1 LFLDSRFRGNDK
13 MDLFMIQKKVP
24 GKVYIIGAGPGD
36 PGLITLKAVECLRL
50 ADVVVYDNL
59 VSVELLKYA
68 PAAARFI
75 YAGKKGGDHTLT
87 QDRINDLLAKEARAG
102 NTVARLK
109 GGDPFIFGRGGEEA
123 EVLVAEGVPFEI
135 IPGVTSAIAVPAYAG
150 IPLTHRGLTSTV
162 AFITGHE
169 DPTKEQSDIDW
180 QALTGIGTLVFLMGV
195 KNLSQITDALIARG
209 KPADTPAAL
218 IRRGTTPR
226 QQIIAGTL
234 SNMVDLAQANQF
246 KPPAI
251 LVVGPV
257 VDLRKTLSWFDTKP
271 LFGLGVVITRPER
284 QADDLARLLAAEG
297 ASPIAFPT
305 IAIAPPADFGGLD
318 RALRELSSYHWLI
331 FTSANGIHF
340 FFDRLRE
347 TGGDLR
353 DLKGIKIC
361 CIGPATARQIEDRGI
376 RVDLVPGEY
385 IAEGILKSFAGMDLQ
400 GQRILIPRALKARDI
415 LPEGLKKQGAEV
427 DVVTTY
433 QTVNSGRKKEE
444 LAELI
449 DAGDV
454 DVITFTSSSTVTNF
468 AEIMGKDYV
477 LPSHVRIAC
486 IGPVTA
492 ATARKAGFPIDIS
505 QEEYTMEGLVQSLVN
520 DVQNKSSRLDG

>member
-1 LFLDSRFRGNDK
+1 MAEK
-13 MDLFMIQKKVP
+13 IKT

-36 PGLITLKAVECLRL
+36 AGLITVKAVSCLRL
-50 ADVVVYDNL
+50 ADVVIYDNL
-59 VSVELLKYA
+59 VNEELLKYA
-68 PAAARFI
+68 PSSARFI
-75 YAGKKGGDHTLT
+75 YAGKKGGDHTLS
-87 QDRINDLLAKEARAG
+87 QDKINELLAKEALDG

-123 EVLVAEGVPFEI
+123 EVLVAQGVPFEL

-195 KNLSQITDALIARG
+195 KNLSQITEALMAHG
-209 KPADTPAAL
+209 KSPETPAAL
-218 IRRGTTPR
+218 IRRGTTPH
-226 QQIIAGTL
+226 QEIITGTL
-234 SNMVDLAQANQF
+234 STMVELAQARHF

-257 VDLRKTLSWFDTKP
+257 VDLRETLGWFDKKP

-284 QADDLARLLAAEG
+284 QADDLARLLMAEG
-297 ASPIAFPT
+297 ASAIAFPT
-305 IAIAPPADFGGLD
+305 ISIVPPADWSELD
-318 RALRELSSYHWLI
+318 RALETLADYHWLI
-331 FTSANGIHF
+331 FTSANGVHF

-347 TGGDLR
+347 KGGDVR

-361 CIGPATARQIEDRGI
+361 CIGPATASQIEARGI
-376 RVDLVPGEY
+376 RVDLVPDEF
-385 IAEGILKSFAGMDLQ
+385 IAEGILKSFAALDLS
-400 GQRILIPRALKARDI
+400 GKKILIPRAQKARDI
-415 LPEGLKKQGAEV
+415 LPEGLKKQGSFV
-427 DVVTTY
+427 DVVTAY
-433 QTVNSGRKKEE
+433 RTVNSGAKKED
-444 LAELI
+444 LTALI
-449 DAGDV
+449 EAGEV

-468 AEIMGKDYV
+468 IEIMGGDYV
-477 LPSHVRIAC
+477 LPPQIKTAC

-492 ATARKAGFPIDIS
+492 AAAKKAGFRIDIT
-505 QEEYTMEGLVQSLVN
+505 QEDYTMNGLVQSLIRYFKDRALPGEEN
-520 DVQNKSSRLDG
+520 Q